1 MKRIQVYGPCHHAAV
16 RVAQRMIRAVVI
28 TLALVLPTLGAAQT
42 LQVQPVAQDVWAIIG
57 ETEQRSPENLA
68 NNASFGLVS
77 TPDGAVLIDPGGS
90 WQGAKALHQVIR
102 GLTDQPVTHVINT
115 GGQDHRWLGNGYWRA
130 EGATIIASR
139 LAVADQKARAP
150 QQMSALARF
159 LGDALDGTEPA
170 YADITFDTDHR
181 LEIGG
186 LRLQITHPGP
196 AHTPGDSFVW
206 IDARDVMFSG
216 DIVYVDRIL
225 GVGPQ
230 SNVRDWITAFKAM
243 AAHAPTHI
251 VPGHGPVTDLDTAQ
265 RDTLDYLVNLR
276 TRIGEVIDTDGDI
289 MDAPGIDQSDWR
301 YLKQFDSLA
310 GRNAQTT
317 YEQMEWE

>member
-1 MKRIQVYGPCHHAAV
+1 
-16 RVAQRMIRAVVI
+16 MIRAVV
-28 TLALVLPTLGAAQT
+28 TALALVLPGLATAET
-42 LQVQPVAQDVWAIIG
+42 LQVQPVAKDIWAIIG

-68 NNASFGLVS
+68 NNASFGLIA

-90 WQGAKALHQVIR
+90 WQGAEALHRVIR
-102 GLTDQPVTHVINT
+102 ELTDQPVTHVINT

-130 EGATIIASR
+130 EGATIIASQA
-139 LAVADQKARAP
+139 AVADQTARGT

-159 LGDALDGTEPA
+159 LGNALEGTEPA
-170 YADITFDTDHR
+170 YADITFEADHR

-186 LRLQITHPGP
+186 LRLDITNPGP

-206 IDARDVMFSG
+206 IEARDVMFSG

-230 SNVRDWITAFKAM
+230 SNVRDWIDAFEVM
-243 AAHAPTHI
+243 AAHAPAHI
-251 VPGHGPVTDLDTAQ
+251 VPGHGPVTDLDTAR
-265 RDTLDYLVNLR
+265 RDTLDYLENLR
-276 TRIGEVIDTDGDI
+276 ARIGAVIETGGDI
-289 MDAPGIDQSDWR
+289 MDAPGIDQSDWA

-310 GRNAQTT
+310 GRNAQIT